1 MSDPETHTIRVWR
14 VRILATTW
22 LSYAGFYFCRKNYAI
37 VKSSVLE
44 TLEITRSE
52 LAHIFTVYL
61 IAYMLGQFLTS
72 FLGRHLA
79 TRVLLLAGMAVTLLC
94 NVAFG
99 FSYLM
104 GPAGYVPMLVLMVV
118 NGFAQA
124 TGWPGNVGVL
134 SNWLKRRER
143 GRIMAVWATSYQL
156 GSILAKSF
164 AAFLLA
170 FAGAVWSFWGAAAVM
185 LVVWWL
191 FLLFQRDRP
200 EDVGLPPLVEEV
212 EVEVPVGDGPAER
225 VHQSGLFA
233 GWTRSVIFTVF
244 SMGACYFVFKFLRYS
259 LDSWSPMAI
268 EELFGLGKAR
278 AGFVST
284 LFDWVG
290 FLGVFAA
297 GWASD
302 RYFGGRRYQT
312 IVLMTIGMVFAF
324 AFLAVFGVQSVW
336 LFALGLS
343 LCGFMLMG
351 PDSLL
356 AGVGA
361 IDVGG
366 RKGAIVAAGLI
377 NGLGSIGPI
386 FQEEIIGLVLDR
398 YGQRSSFY
406 LLIAMS
412 VVGVFGSLYLAH
424 RSRRGRSTL

>member
-1 MSDPETHTIRVWR
+1 VSEPQTQTLRMWR
-14 VRILATTW
+14 VRILTTTW

-37 VKSSVLE
+37 VKSSILDA
-44 TLEITRSE
+44 LEISRSE
-52 LAHIFTVYL
+52 LAHIFTAYL
-61 IAYMLGQFLTS
+61 VAYMLGQFLTS
-72 FLGRHLA
+72 YLGRKVA
-79 TRVLLLAGMAVTLLC
+79 TRVLLLAGMGVTLGC
-94 NVAFG
+94 NVLFG
-99 FSYLM
+99 FTYLM

-134 SNWLKRRER
+134 SNWLGRRER
-143 GRIMAVWATSYQL
+143 GRVMAVWATSYQL

-170 FAGAVWSFWGAAAVM
+170 VAGALWSFWGAAAIMAGVW
-185 LVVWWL
+185 LVFWWL
-191 FLLFQRDRP
+191 QRDRP
-200 EDVGLPPLVEEV
+200 EDVGLPSLVEEV
-212 EVEVPVGDGPAER
+212 EVEVPVDGTAER
-225 VHQSGLFA
+225 VHTSGLFA
-233 GWTRSVIFTVF
+233 GWTRSVILTVF
-244 SMGACYFVFKFLRYS
+244 SMGAVYFVFKFLRYS

-268 EELFGLGKAR
+268 EELFGMGKGQ
-278 AGFVST
+278 AGFIST
-284 LFDWVG
+284 LFDWIG

-302 RYFGGRRYQT
+302 RFFRGRRYQT
-312 IVLMTIGMVFAF
+312 IVLMTVGMVFAF
-324 AFLAVFGVQSVW
+324 GFLAVFGVRSVW
-336 LFALGLS
+336 MFGIGLA

-386 FQEEIIGLVLDR
+386 FQEEIIGWVLDR
-398 YGQRSSFY
+398 HGQQASFY
-406 LLIAMS
+406 LLIGMS
-412 VVGVFGSLYLAH
+412 VVGVLGTLYLGY
-424 RSRRGRSTL
+424 RSWSGRSTL

>member
-1 MSDPETHTIRVWR
+1 VNEPQAHKVRVWR
-14 VRILATTW
+14 VRILTTTW

-37 VKSSVLE
+37 VKSSILDN
-44 TLEITRSE
+44 LDITRSE

-61 IAYMLGQFLTS
+61 VAYMLGQFLTAY
-72 FLGRHLA
+72 LGRRMA
-79 TRVLLLAGMAVTLLC
+79 TRALLLAGMGVTLGC

-104 GPAGYVPMLVLMVV
+104 GPAGYVPMMLLMVV

-134 SNWLKRRER
+134 SNWLHRRER
-143 GRIMAVWATSYQL
+143 GRVMAIWATSYQL

-164 AAFLLA
+164 AALMLA
-170 FAGAVWSFWGAAAVM
+170 VAGALWSFWGAALIM
-185 LVVWWL
+185 LGVW
-191 FLLFQRDRP
+191 LLFYLLQRDNP
-200 EDVGLPPLVEEV
+200 EDVGLPTLVEEV
-212 EVEVPVGDGPAER
+212 EVDVPAGSGPGER

-233 GWTRSVIFTVF
+233 GWSRSVIFTVL

-268 EELFGLGKAR
+268 EELFGLGKAK
-278 AGFVST
+278 AGFIST
-284 LFDWVG
+284 LFDWIG
-290 FLGVFAA
+290 FLGVVAA
-297 GWASD
+297 GWISD
-302 RYFGGRRYQT
+302 RYFRGRRYQT
-312 IVLMTIGMVFAF
+312 IVLMTVGMVLAF
-324 AFLAVFGVQSVW
+324 GFLAVFGVRSVW
-336 LFALGLS
+336 LFGLGLS

-386 FQEEIIGLVLDR
+386 FQEEIIGWVLDHH
-398 YGQRSSFY
+398 GQQASFY
-406 LLIAMS
+406 LLIGMS
-412 VVGVFGSLYLAH
+412 LVGVGGTLYLGY
-424 RSRRGRSTL
+424 RSWRGRSTL

>member
-1 MSDPETHTIRVWR
+1 MSEPEIRTIKVWR

-44 TLEITRSE
+44 ALDITRSE

-61 IAYMLGQFLTS
+61 VAYMLGQFLTS
-72 FLGRHLA
+72 LLGRHMA
-79 TRVLLLAGMAVTLLC
+79 TRVLLLAGMAITLGC

-104 GPAGYVPMLVLMVV
+104 GPAGYVPMLVLMVI

-134 SNWLKRRER
+134 SNWLNRSER
-143 GRIMAVWATSYQL
+143 GRTMAVWATSYQL
-156 GSILAKSF
+156 GSILAKTF

-170 FAGAVWSFWGAAAVM
+170 AAGAVWSFWGAAAVM
-185 LVVWWL
+185 LVVWLL
-191 FLLFQRDRP
+191 FLFFQRDRP
-200 EDVGLPPLVEEV
+200 EDVGLPSLVE

-225 VHQSGLFA
+225 VHESGLFA
-233 GWTRSVIFTVF
+233 GWTRSVILTVF

-278 AGFVST
+278 AGVVST
-284 LFDWVG
+284 MFDWVG
-290 FLGVFAA
+290 FLGVFVA
-297 GWASD
+297 GWVSD
-302 RYFGGRRYQT
+302 RYFAGRRYQT

-324 AFLAVFGVQSVW
+324 AFLAVFGVRSVW

-406 LLIAMS
+406 LLIGMS
-412 VVGVFGSLYLAH
+412 ILGVFGTLYLGY
-424 RSRRGRSTL
+424 RSWKGRSTL

>member
-1 MSDPETHTIRVWR
+1 M
-14 VRILATTW
+14 
-22 LSYAGFYFCRKNYAI
+22 AI
-37 VKSSVLE
+37 
-44 TLEITRSE
+44 TL
-52 LAHIFTVYL
+52 
-61 IAYMLGQFLTS
+61 G
-72 FLGRHLA
+72 
-79 TRVLLLAGMAVTLLC
+79 C
-94 NVAFG
+94 NIAFG
-99 FSYLM
+99 FTYLM

-134 SNWLKRRER
+134 SNWLARRER
-143 GRIMAVWATSYQL
+143 GRTMAVWATSYQL
-156 GSILAKSF
+156 GSILAKTF

-170 FAGAVWSFWGAAAVM
+170 AAGAVWSFWGAAGVM
-185 LVVWWL
+185 LGVWLL
-191 FLLFQRDRP
+191 FWVFQRDRP
-200 EDVGLPPLVEEV
+200 EDVGLPSLVE
-212 EVEVPVGDGPAER
+212 EVEVPVGDGPEER

-233 GWTRSVIFTVF
+233 GWTRSVILTVF

-268 EELFGLGKAR
+268 EELFGVGKAR
-278 AGFVST
+278 AGLVST
-284 LFDWVG
+284 VFDWVG
-290 FLGVFAA
+290 FIGVFAA

-302 RYFGGRRYQT
+302 RFFHGRRYQT

-324 AFLAVFGVQSVW
+324 AFLAVFGVRSVG
-336 LFALGLS
+336 LFAVGLS

-386 FQEEIIGLVLDR
+386 FQEEIIGWVLDR
-398 YGQRSSFY
+398 HGQRSSFY

-412 VVGVFGSLYLAH
+412 IVGVFGTLYLGY
-424 RSRRGRSTL
+424 RSWSGRSTL